1 MNASKEAREIN
12 LNVRDGL
19 WKIGAAFLSSREV
32 SSQECVYRC
41 MAKLWLRK
49 VFPKTIFVNTKFSDK
64 LLWVTRSQQE
74 LDELDDESTDI
85 YKSNIIEQYSLRP
98 AHVKSVND
106 MYLAEFAAYYYKDY
120 KTDHCETVDAQ
131 PEVLSDDI
139 IEQSHVCVNDDASV
153 VPKQIRLK
161 NTNEVM

>member
-1 MNASKEAREIN
+1 MP
-12 LNVRDGL
+12 
-19 WKIGAAFLSSREV
+19 
-32 SSQECVYRC
+32 
-41 MAKLWLRK
+41 KLWLRK

-64 LLWVTRSQQE
+64 LLRVARSQQE

-139 IEQSHVCVNDDASV
+139 NSHMSV
-153 VPKQIRLK
+153 
-161 NTNEVM
+161 

>member
-1 MNASKEAREIN
+1 
-12 LNVRDGL
+12 
-19 WKIGAAFLSSREV
+19 
-32 SSQECVYRC
+32 
-41 MAKLWLRK
+41 MAKK
-49 VFPKTIFVNTKFSDK
+49 SISKNYFVNTKFSDK
-64 LLWVTRSQQE
+64 LLRVARSQQE

-106 MYLAEFAAYYYKDY
+106 MYLAKFAAYYYKDY

-131 PEVLSDDI
+131 PVLSDDI